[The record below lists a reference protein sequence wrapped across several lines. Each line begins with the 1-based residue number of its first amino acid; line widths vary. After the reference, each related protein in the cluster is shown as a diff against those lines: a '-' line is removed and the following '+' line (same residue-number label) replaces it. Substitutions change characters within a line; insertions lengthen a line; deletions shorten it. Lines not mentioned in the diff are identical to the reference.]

1 MPVEWKQ
8 MRVRALP
15 WAVALAL
22 LMISTPQ
29 YFWLWMPV
37 AGAAV
42 VWLHSL
48 RNNETISARAGIR
61 AGAFVGAV
69 AFAVWGA
76 VLGSSIAYD
85 RLVLH
90 RPDRVTQG
98 LRQSLE
104 QAAARN
110 PDPQVQ
116 QRVIELLSNPEGMG
130 VYFLVSIVIM
140 FLLFVLLCATGGAL
154 GATLSGRRSGP

>member
-1 MPVEWKQ
+1 

-69 AFAVWGA
+69 AFAIWGA
-76 VLGSSIAYD
+76 VLASSIAYD

-98 LRQSLE
+98 LRQSME
-104 QAAARN
+104 QVAARN

-116 QRVIELLSNPEGMG
+116 QRVADLLSNPEGMG
-130 VYFLVSIVIM
+130 VYFVVSIVIM
-140 FLLFVLLCATGGAL
+140 FLLFLSLCATGGAL